1 MWKVSTD
8 HGPDP
13 KPQICLFHDLTQ
25 AALRSAVLSLV
36 MDCRYSVTALT
47 LTNDTS
53 HPCVLVLPFLFN
65 QDLKNNYQIRKLN
78 ISLKPLTTHDCS
90 ESAACFSCISISSTY
105 SFFPSKTR
113 EKSSEFPIFQLLCP
127 SISSPL
133 LDQKVCENFW
143 FSVVLFSS
151 CNQLLPVN
159 LNWLCV

>member
-105 SFFPSKTR
+105 SFFRRKPGRKAQN
-113 EKSSEFPIFQLLCP
+113 FQ
-127 SISSPL
+127 
-133 LDQKVCENFW
+133 
-143 FSVVLFSS
+143 FSS
-151 CNQLLPVN
+151 CFVPQFLLLYLIKRFVKTSDSLLSCFPAAISFS
-159 LNWLCV
+159 L